1 MVKRI
6 AALVFIYL
14 CTVVAWMI
22 LGATVEVRTNLQDTK
37 LRRAVGQLW
46 GTVQRQSAPTVHY
59 ETFRE
64 TKVEKT
70 RGAETILE
78 TRREAVRHNVPLEGS
93 DIDVKIHSEP
103 RRKGLLWYSTYQVSY
118 TGRYRIANHSKES
131 RTLNVE
137 FSFPSQG
144 AVYDDFHFLVGGR
157 EIGNV
162 KSVDGRLVR
171 GVKLEPGGEQTVTV
185 SYVSQGMDEWWYQF
199 GTDVTQVKNFTLNM
213 ETDFD
218 GFDFPESGISPT
230 RKERRGSGWD
240 LGWSYVNLLSGV
252 QLGLAMPEKINPGPW
267 VSRVTFAAPI
277 SLFLFFFLLFIIT
290 TRKEVRIHPMNY
302 FFLGA
307 AFFAFHLLLAYL
319 ADHISVQ
326 WALMISSAVS
336 IVLVVSYMR
345 IVTGSRFAFLEVG
358 LSQFVYLVLF
368 SCTFFLQ
375 GFTGLAIT
383 VLCIVTLFIVMQYT
397 AHVDW
402 EKVFQRK

>member
-14 CTVVAWMI
+14 CTVAAWII
-22 LGATVEVRTNLQDTK
+22 LGATVQVRTNVQDTK
-37 LRRAVGQLW
+37 LRREVGQLW
-46 GTVQRQSAPTVHY
+46 GTVQMQSAPTVHY
-59 ETFRE
+59 DTYQE

-78 TRREAVRHNVPLEGS
+78 TRREAVRHDLPLEAS
-93 DIDVKIHSEP
+93 DIRVRLQSEP
-103 RRKGLLWYSTYQVSY
+103 RKKGLLWYATYRVSFEG
-118 TGRYRIANHSKES
+118 TYRIANTSGER
-131 RTLNVE
+131 RTLRVV
-137 FSFPSQG
+137 FSFPGQG
-144 AVYDDFHFLVGGR
+144 AVYDDFHFRVGGK
-157 EIGNV
+157 EIGDV
-162 KSVDGRLVR
+162 TTADGKLFQ
-171 GVKLEPGGEQTVTV
+171 GIELEPGGEETVTV
-185 SYVSQGMDEWWYQF
+185 SYVSQGLDEWWYRF
-199 GTDVTQVKNFTLNM
+199 GDDVTQVKSFSLTM

-230 RKERRGSGWD
+230 SKERAGGGWR
-240 LGWSYVNLLSGV
+240 LTWAYVNLLSGV
-252 QLGLAMPEKINPGPW
+252 QIGLAMPSRINPGPW

-319 ADHISVQ
+319 ADHLPVA
-326 WALMISSAVS
+326 WALLIASAVS

-368 SCTFFLQ
+368 SCSFFLD
-375 GFTGLAIT
+375 GYTGLAIT
-383 VLCIVTLFIVMQYT
+383 VLCVATLFIVMQYT
-397 AHVDW
+397 ARVDW
-402 EKVFQRK
+402 EKAFQKK